1 MAGER
6 SRAEVGSALTAQR
19 YLILSRSI
27 CAPAQLG
34 SFHPTRKYLRLTV
47 PSLAGNGKPH
57 LMQEVLPRCRW
68 QASIVTILYS
78 ASQTGQLKG
87 IGSDLLNSFNV
98 ILRSIS
104 VSRIPPARGCFCPR
118 VPGRV
123 GSFLHPHF
131 CSQEIAEGPLGSLI
145 GDANPPFN
153 DGEAINS
160 EK

>member
-1 MAGER
+1 MAGAR

-27 CAPAQLG
+27 CALAQLG

-104 VSRIPPARGCFCPR
+104 VSRIPRCARL
-118 VPGRV
+118 
-123 GSFLHPHF
+123 FLSKSSRSCRF
-131 CSQEIAEGPLGSLI
+131 IFA
-145 GDANPPFN
+145 PPFLFTGN
-153 DGEAINS
+153 RGRDH
-160 EK
+160 